1 VADKFKVA
9 QPWLTLLAR
18 LILGA
23 VLLVAGALKVPNLP
37 KSAMAVRAYEMLPI
51 PIANF
56 LGYTLPWIEIGLGLL
71 LIVGVTVKISGALG
85 ALTMLAFIIAIAQ
98 AWARGLSIDCGCFGG
113 GGTIDPEDTKYL
125 SEIIRDIGLMGLGI
139 FLYLYPISNRA
150 SSNFAIPAAVSE
162 ADGYG
167 IVLNPT
173 ATPTIDIWVDYQC
186 PACRTFEVLNGGY
199 INEIIA
205 QKKAKVV
212 FHPLT
217 FIGAESIIAANAAA
231 CAADENKFVDMNLA
245 LFQNQG
251 GSENSGRWQGDAML
265 AIGES
270 IGIKSDTFKEC
281 VREGN
286 YVKWTRNVTDASA
299 SKNVNSTPTIRIN
312 GKDLDRNTEYGDPV
326 KFKAALAAGGV
337 K

>member
-1 VADKFKVA
+1 MVDKFKVA

-85 ALTMLAFIIAIAQ
+85 ALTMLVFIIAIAQ

-139 FLYLYPISNRA
+139 FLYLYPKGR
-150 SSNFAIPAAVSE
+150 FAIE
-162 ADGYG
+162 
-167 IVLNPT
+167 
-173 ATPTIDIWVDYQC
+173 
-186 PACRTFEVLNGGY
+186 
-199 INEIIA
+199 
-205 QKKAKVV
+205 K
-212 FHPLT
+212 
-217 FIGAESIIAANAAA
+217 
-231 CAADENKFVDMNLA
+231 
-245 LFQNQG
+245 
-251 GSENSGRWQGDAML
+251 
-265 AIGES
+265 
-270 IGIKSDTFKEC
+270 
-281 VREGN
+281 
-286 YVKWTRNVTDASA
+286 
-299 SKNVNSTPTIRIN
+299 
-312 GKDLDRNTEYGDPV
+312 
-326 KFKAALAAGGV
+326 
-337 K
+337 